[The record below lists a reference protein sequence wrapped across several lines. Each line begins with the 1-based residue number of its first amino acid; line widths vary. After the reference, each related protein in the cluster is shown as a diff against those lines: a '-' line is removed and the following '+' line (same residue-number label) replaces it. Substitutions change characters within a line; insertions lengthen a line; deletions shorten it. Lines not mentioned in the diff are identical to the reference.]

1 MADDGNRV
9 FFSTVNLYS
18 FSLDST
24 QLKDAV
30 RSLSLVV
37 HSSINIPRSHLLLPC
52 HHHLSSYTLLP
63 PHTHT
68 FMTYLNVLQRQ
79 ILAQSASSAHEL
91 RSAAVADEAAE
102 GRDHRVGD
110 DVDLQAAVVGAHLE
124 EEEFCL
130 TIVRFRRDRVMRMA

>member
-1 MADDGNRV
+1 MRTRACAWGATQSVAMADDGNRV

-18 FSLDST
+18 FSLYST

-52 HHHLSSYTLLP
+52 YHHLSSYTLP
-63 PHTHT
+63 PPTHT

-91 RSAAVADEAAE
+91 RSAAVAHEAAE
-102 GRDHRVGD
+102 DRDHRVGD
-110 DVDLQAAVVGAHLE
+110 DVDFQAAVVGAHLE
-124 EEEFCL
+124 EEEF
-130 TIVRFRRDRVMRMA
+130 F